1 MSVDGGILAQRVWP
15 RAPCQISKKDSGV
28 YEVVL
33 KDDRGKDTSTLNLTD
48 QGEPWS
54 HKLTQANRYWS
65 KSISH
70 DDQICPLSRFQR
82 LDEWSFQFY
91 RWEDE
96 RSVHAINISVHE
108 SFLIW
113 IILFQNWYLNS
124 SQFLHPAEDHEHW
137 WGRPTLHLRQ
147 LLQRFTPSDVAL
159 QVGPTPA
166 SQSVCSLFKSISYTH
181 SSWRIHGST
190 WEWSACGSVCTVVV
204 LMFLC
209 FRDSAIAFSDR
220 VKSGVVGEQLW
231 LQITEPTEKDT
242 GKYAIEF
249 HDGKA
254 GLRRTVELS
263 GQGETFDDR
272 LE

>member
-1 MSVDGGILAQRVWP
+1 MSHHIWVFMVESSLKEFDLVLCVRFP
-15 RAPCQISKKDSGV
+15 RRTLVCTKSFWRTTEGKTRPRWIWRIKV
-28 YEVVL
+28 NLEVTNWH
-33 KDDRGKDTSTLNLTD
+33 KRIDTGANL
-48 QGEPWS
+48 S
-54 HKLTQANRYWS
+54 LS
-65 KSISH
+65 

-96 RSVHAINISVHE
+96 RLVHAINISVHE

-190 WEWSACGSVCTVVV
+190 WE
-204 LMFLC
+204 
-209 FRDSAIAFSDR
+209 
-220 VKSGVVGEQLW
+220 
-231 LQITEPTEKDT
+231 
-242 GKYAIEF
+242 
-249 HDGKA
+249 
-254 GLRRTVELS
+254 
-263 GQGETFDDR
+263 
-272 LE
+272 